1 MSVEMQ
7 HWLPLSDQFFK
18 DPLWSCCILNLGLPL
33 IKLHPAE
40 LIWGIMQHLQP
51 IEGYLQCKFKNH
63 QDNYLPS
70 SWGSSWQNTAIEVLI
85 PPETPELPPSEKA
98 APMANPSL
106 MLWRVSPMI
115 IIHATVEIRLNDSLF
130 LSNSSLKTERRD
142 KLRLRLFLRLSV
154 VFWWP
159 WGTLS
164 LGSSKPSLISC
175 SRLRNL
181 LS

>member
-1 MSVEMQ
+1 MSVEIQ

-18 DPLWSCCILNLGLPL
+18 NPLWSCRILNLGLPL

-70 SWGSSWQNTAIEVLI
+70 SWGSSWHNTAIEALI
-85 PPETPELPPSEKA
+85 PPEIPKLPPSEKA

-115 IIHATVEIRLNDSLF
+115 IIHAIVEILLNDALS
-130 LSNSSLKTERRD
+130 LSNSSLKTERHD

>member
-7 HWLPLSDQFFK
+7 HWQPLSDQFFK
-18 DPLWSCCILNLGLPL
+18 NTLWSCRILNLGLLL
-33 IKLHPAE
+33 IKLHPAK
-40 LIWGIMQHLQP
+40 LIWGIMQNLQP
-51 IEGYLQCKFKNH
+51 TERYLQCKLKNH

-85 PPETPELPPSEKA
+85 PPDTPELPPSAKA

-115 IIHATVEIRLNDSLF
+115 IIHATVEILLNDPLL
-130 LSNSSLKTERRD
+130 LSNSSLKMERRD
-142 KLRLRLFLRLSV
+142 KLCLRLLMRLSV
-154 VFWWP
+154 VSWWP

>member
-1 MSVEMQ
+1 MQIEMQ
-7 HWLPLSDQFFK
+7 HWLPLSDQVFM
-18 DPLWSCCILNLGLPL
+18 DPLWSCRILNLGLPL

-85 PPETPELPPSEKA
+85 PPDTPELPPSAKA

-115 IIHATVEIRLNDSLF
+115 IIHATVEIVFNDALP
-130 LSNSSLKTERRD
+130 LSTSSLKTERRD
-142 KLRLRLFLRLSV
+142 KLCLRLLLRLSV
-154 VFWWP
+154 VFCWP

-164 LGSSKPSLISC
+164 LGSLKPSLISC

>member
-18 DPLWSCCILNLGLPL
+18 NPLWSWAYLGHHVTSATNGGIL
-33 IKLHPAE
+33 H
-40 LIWGIMQHLQP
+40 H
-51 IEGYLQCKFKNH
+51 KFKNH

-85 PPETPELPPSEKA
+85 PPDTPELPPSAKA

-115 IIHATVEIRLNDSLF
+115 IIHATVEIVLNDALF
-130 LSNSSLKTERRD
+130 LSNSSLKTERHD
-142 KLRLRLFLRLSV
+142 KLHLRLFLRLSV

-164 LGSSKPSLISC
+164 LISC

>member
-1 MSVEMQ
+1 MSVEIQ

-18 DPLWSCCILNLGLPL
+18 NPLWSSYILNLGLPL

-40 LIWGIMQHLQP
+40 LIWRIMQHLQP

-85 PPETPELPPSEKA
+85 PPDTPELPPSAKA

-115 IIHATVEIRLNDSLF
+115 IIHATVEILLNDALF
-130 LSNSSLKTERRD
+130 LSNSSLKTERHD